1 MADNNTTSIFDL
13 PSDPVAGGSIGGSNM
28 SMSINETSNSN
39 SNSNNK
45 GSLSLDQTTISQ
57 IVNGLQ
63 QASIAGATMLPSRDI
78 PQTTHGITSDPQ
90 IQANYIAPAETNDDY
105 INDDYDDDEAI
116 NNYTKANNVK
126 SSLDSI
132 YDEIQTPL
140 LLAILYFLFQLPIIR
155 KTLCKYIPL
164 LCNNDGNYNIN
175 GLVFTSVLFALIFF
189 AANKGTNSTFL

>member
-1 MADNNTTSIFDL
+1 MADNNTTSIHDL
-13 PSDPVAGGSIGGSNM
+13 PTDPVAGGSIAGHNI
-28 SMSINETSNSN
+28 SMSINETNNNSR
-39 SNSNNK
+39 
-45 GSLSLDQTTISQ
+45 SLSLDQTTISQ

-78 PQTTHGITSDPQ
+78 PQTTHAIASDPQ
-90 IQANYIAPAETNDDY
+90 IQANYVPPADSNDYY
-105 INDDYDDDEAI
+105 INDDYDNEEAI
-116 NNYTKANNVK
+116 HNYNRTNDVK
-126 SSLDSI
+126 NSLDSI

-175 GLVFTSVLFALIFF
+175 GLVFTSVIFALIFF
-189 AANKGTNSTFL
+189 AANKTISISTI

>member
-1 MADNNTTSIFDL
+1 MGDNNTTSIHDL
-13 PSDPVAGGSIGGSNM
+13 PSDPLAGGSNIT
-28 SMSINETSNSN
+28 MSINETNNSR
-39 SNSNNK
+39 
-45 GSLSLDQTTISQ
+45 SLSLDQTTISQ

-78 PQTTHGITSDPQ
+78 PQTTHAITSDPQ
-90 IQANYIAPAETNDDY
+90 IQANYVPPADSNDDY
-105 INDDYDDDEAI
+105 INDDYDNDEAV
-116 NNYTKANNVK
+116 NNYNRTDDVK
-126 SSLDSI
+126 NSLESI

-175 GLVFTSVLFALIFF
+175 GLVFTSVIFALIFF
-189 AANKGTNSTFL
+189 AASKGISISTI

>member
-1 MADNNTTSIFDL
+1 MADINTTSIHDL
-13 PSDPVAGGSIGGSNM
+13 PSDPVAGGSISGSNM
-28 SMSINETSNSN
+28 SMSINETNN
-39 SNSNNK
+39 NSNNSR
-45 GSLSLDQTTISQ
+45 SLSLDQTTISQ

-90 IQANYIAPAETNDDY
+90 IQANYVPPAESNDY
-105 INDDYDDDEAI
+105 IGDDDYDNDETI
-116 NNYTKANNVK
+116 HNYNRTVDVK
-126 SSLDSI
+126 NSLESI

-175 GLVFTSVLFALIFF
+175 GLVFTSALFALIFF
-189 AANKGTNSTFL
+189 AASKGTKVPL